1 MAGSAA
7 AAAPFS
13 SRRGSTYGRN
23 IRSTA
28 SRILVVE
35 EEEEEEPPSSSSF
48 SNAHPGRPFFTA
60 MAMARAHVAALYRVR
75 SSLFQWFGSDQLGV
89 FSLFVLAHPL
99 IVATCG
105 SES

>member
-1 MAGSAA
+1 MAGSAAA

-13 SRRGSTYGRN
+13 SRRGSTYSRN

-28 SRILVVE
+28 SRILVE

-48 SNAHPGRPFFTA
+48 SNVHPGRPFFTA

-75 SSLFQWFGSDQLGV
+75 SSLFQWFDDDQLGV
-89 FSLFVLAHPL
+89 FCLFVLAHSL